1 MKIGVAFSGSG
12 ACAAAAHQLA
22 ALLQQRSI
30 EITMLS
36 ATSLAAVP
44 SLLWS
49 RGVPLEEID
58 KQMHLFCS
66 VSPQTGLRQLEKAG
80 LLDRPAVCD
89 FAVNCVD
96 VSTGVTVIYSDS
108 LHSNAWNLKVLPL
121 VGNERAALLAA
132 LCPWGDA
139 EPVALE
145 GMRLCD
151 FSACYGS
158 PLFPLKMAGM
168 ERLMAVS
175 FPGGGTP
182 AQTAAN
188 SLVCLTGKNADF
200 YCEVRPE
207 PNRPLSETVCAA
219 AVQSAAEFGEKLRP

>member
-1 MKIGVAFSGSG
+1 M
-12 ACAAAAHQLA
+12 
-22 ALLQQRSI
+22 
-30 EITMLS
+30 
-36 ATSLAAVP
+36 
-44 SLLWS
+44 
-49 RGVPLEEID
+49 D
-58 KQMHLFCS
+58 LFCS
-66 VSPQTGLRQLEKAG
+66 GSPQTGLRQLEKAG
-80 LLDRPAVCD
+80 LFDRLAVCD

-121 VGNERAALLAA
+121 TGNEQAALLAA

-168 ERLMAVS
+168 ERLMTVS

-182 AQTAAN
+182 TQTAAN
-188 SLVCLTGKNADF
+188 SLVRLTGKNADF
-200 YCEVRPE
+200 YCEVRQE
-207 PNRPLSETVCAA
+207 PSRPVSETVRSAA
-219 AVQSAAEFGEKLRP
+219 MQSAYAFGEKLRS

>member
-12 ACAAAAHQLA
+12 ACAAAAHQFA
-22 ALLQQRSI
+22 ALLQKRSI

-168 ERLMAVS
+168 
-175 FPGGGTP
+175 
-182 AQTAAN
+182 
-188 SLVCLTGKNADF
+188 
-200 YCEVRPE
+200 
-207 PNRPLSETVCAA
+207 
-219 AVQSAAEFGEKLRP
+219 